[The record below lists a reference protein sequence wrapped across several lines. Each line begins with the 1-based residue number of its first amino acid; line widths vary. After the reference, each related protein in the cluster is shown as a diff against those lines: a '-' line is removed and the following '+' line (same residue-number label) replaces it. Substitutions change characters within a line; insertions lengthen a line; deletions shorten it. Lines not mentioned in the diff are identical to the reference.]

1 MRRQTKIL
9 LARRGIFALLILAAY
24 LVQSAVDGTLEFFGV
39 RAWFLLTFT
48 VCLGLFERETA
59 GAAFGLFAG
68 ALWDFV
74 SPSGDGFHAF
84 LFMAIGAACGILINT
99 VMRNNLV
106 TALLLNGI
114 AHLLYISL
122 YIVFFVLAEGV
133 DSAGW
138 LFVRFYL
145 PSAVFSV
152 LLTPVIYLL
161 VRAVMNRTKLRR

>member
-1 MRRQTKIL
+1 MRKQTKIL

-24 LVQSAVDGTLEFFGV
+24 LVQSAVGGTLEIFGV

-68 ALWDFV
+68 ALWDFM
-74 SPSGDGFHAF
+74 SPTGGGS
-84 LFMAIGAACGILINT
+84 ACGILINT
-99 VMRNNLV
+99 IMRNNLV
-106 TALLLNGI
+106 TALLLNSI

-138 LFVRFYL
+138 LFVRYYL

-152 LLTPVIYLL
+152 LFTPVIYLL